1 MLKSL
6 LRIPPLL
13 ALSSIAALALAV
25 GGCAGEG
32 SPTNDGGISE
42 DGPSTGRDGSVRDA
56 RPGQD
61 AEDLSMLGALIT
73 PLPANLIGV
82 PEGGAEVLY
91 VRGDGTLM
99 RSAPDGTGATELGI
113 KPTFGYGPSPNLWVW
128 TGVDTDNALGTVN
141 LYRPGDPRAVPL
153 ANLAAVDLFGTDED
167 GHRALAMVDAVTV
180 GTGMTSTRTADLV
193 FFDDQGGKRVL
204 LRGISIGRWDRRI
217 RRHVNSCTPLA
228 DFLSEPV
235 AIVLACPAG
244 ATSRTAYFIDLVT
257 GNTSTV
263 AANVLSFLRVGKDR
277 SFALLADDQRGF
289 FGVGA
294 DGRVIDLPEQ
304 DRLESLAFLDG
315 RRFAYTTSSGQ
326 LLIASWPTMLSTVAL
341 PAGAARIESASPTGE
356 HLIFRQM
363 SSMIGLRDLYSIST
377 STAASQT
384 PLTLVAETD
393 GYPGDDAFSEDG
405 VWAQWFEDGD
415 ANYIGNPANRRVDGT
430 GSAKVLGPRGY
441 NIRNTVDP
449 NKVLLMI
456 NTRFSE
462 QTQRLV
468 SDMATADRSGSGE
481 PTLLV
486 PGVDPVSFAVFE
498 ELDRVFYRIPEG
510 PHAGLWV
517 RTIP

>member
-1 MLKSL
+1 MLKTL
-6 LRIPPLL
+6 LRIPPLH
-13 ALSSIAALALAV
+13 ALGSIAALAVAL
-25 GGCAGEG
+25 GSCANEG
-32 SPTNDGGISE
+32 PSDNDGGVAE
-42 DGPSTGRDGSVRDA
+42 DGASSGRDGSVKDA

-113 KPTFGYGPSPNLWVW
+113 KPTFGYGPSPNPWVW
-128 TGVDTDNALGTVN
+128 TSVDTDNALGTVN
-141 LYRPGDPRAVPL
+141 LYRPGDARAVPL

-167 GHRALAMVDAVTV
+167 GHRALAMVEAVTV
-180 GTGMTSTRTADLV
+180 GSGMTSTRTADLV
-193 FFDDQGGKRVL
+193 FFDDMGGKRVL
-204 LRGISIGRWDRRI
+204 LRGVSIGRWDRRI

-235 AIVLACPAG
+235 AIVLACPPG
-244 ATSRTAYFIDLVT
+244 ASSRTAYFIDLVT
-257 GNTSTV
+257 GNTSSV
-263 AANVLSFLRVGKDR
+263 AADVLSFLRVGKDR

-326 LLIASWPTMLSTVAL
+326 LLISSWPTMLSTVAV

-363 SSMIGLRDLYSIST
+363 SSMIGLRDLYSINT
-377 STAASQT
+377 STAGPQT

-415 ANYIGNPANRRVDGT
+415 ANYIGNPANRRADGT

-441 NIRNTVDP
+441 NIRNTADP

-468 SDMATADRSGSGE
+468 SDMATADRSGASE